1 VLGGRG
7 IQDVLCEAGA
17 APEQFGTTLRT
28 YDQSAGVWHITW
40 TSPAAGEFANQVGR
54 AEGDRI
60 VQIGPGAR
68 PGSLKRWT
76 FSEITRDS
84 FRRQGETS
92 EDEGHTRRLAQEMR
106 ATRDSRPSPSHL
118 PSAQQGAPQGEFVGV
133 VEIPAY
139 R

>member
-1 VLGGRG
+1 VLGGRR

-17 APEQFGTTLRT
+17 APEQFGTTLCT

-40 TSPAAGEFANQVGR
+40 MSPAAGEFANQVGR

-92 EDEGHTRRLAQEMR
+92 EDEGHTRRLPR
-106 ATRDSRPSPSHL
+106 RCGPPGIPDPRPHISRRPSRARPRVSS
-118 PSAQQGAPQGEFVGV
+118 SA
-133 VEIPAY
+133 
-139 R
+139 